1 MRVKM
6 EADKIVSIIQS
17 VDRSD
22 LTDAEIKSGDF
33 RISMKKIS
41 SPAAV
46 KAVPAVAE
54 KQIIKPEVSEVKEDP
69 SIKTVKSPIVASFL
83 LSPKPD
89 APLFV
94 EKGYKA
100 KKGSILCILEAMN
113 ISNEINAEFDCEVLD
128 ICAQSGQMVEYG
140 QILFKLKAL

>member
-1 MRVKM
+1 M

-22 LTDAEIKSGDF
+22 LTDAEIQSGDF
-33 RISMKKIS
+33 KISMKKIS
-41 SPAAV
+41 SPSTV
-46 KAVPAVAE
+46 KAIPAVSE
-54 KQIIKPEVSEVKEDP
+54 KQIIKPEVSEVTEDP

-83 LSPKPD
+83 LSAKPD

-94 EKGYKA
+94 EKGDKA
-100 KKGSILCILEAMN
+100 KKGSILCILDAMN

-140 QILFKLKAL
+140 QILFKLRAL

>member
-1 MRVKM
+1 M

-33 RISMKKIS
+33 RISMKKVS
-41 SPAAV
+41 SPVSV
-46 KAVPAVAE
+46 KAVPAVTE
-54 KQIIKPEVSEVKEDP
+54 KQTVKPEVSEVKEDP

-83 LSPKPD
+83 LSAKPD

-94 EKGYKA
+94 EKGDKA

>member
-1 MRVKM
+1 M
-6 EADKIVSIIQS
+6 EAEKIVSIIQS

-22 LTDAEIKSGDF
+22 LTNAEIKAGDF
-33 RISMKKIS
+33 KITMKKNFS
-41 SPAAV
+41 SSSV
-46 KAVPAVAE
+46 QDVPAVRE
-54 KQIIKPEVSEVKEDP
+54 KQTIKPEVSEVKEDP

-94 EKGYKA
+94 EKGDKA
-100 KKGSILCILEAMN
+100 KKGSILCILDAMN

-140 QILFKLKAL
+140 QILFKLRAL

>member
-1 MRVKM
+1 M

-33 RISMKKIS
+33 RISMKKVS
-41 SPAAV
+41 SPVSV
-46 KAVPAVAE
+46 KAVPAVTE
-54 KQIIKPEVSEVKEDP
+54 KQTVKPEVSEVKEDP

-83 LSPKPD
+83 LSAKPD

-94 EKGYKA
+94 EKGDKA
-100 KKGSILCILEAMN
+100 KKGSILCILDAMN
-113 ISNEINAEFDCEVLD
+113 ISNEINAEFDCEVVD

-140 QILFKLKAL
+140 QILFKLRAL